1 MVLKILGWAFN
12 TKNMNGATNTKR
24 WLEIAEFLNPMG
36 FSQLGNG
43 IFWHMYFG
51 DKFIFD
57 LSASGTDRWQI
68 MANVFKRASEFG
80 EAKKLKEIQ
89 DVLGCVGKNF

>member
-1 MVLKILGWAFN
+1 MKDTDN
-12 TKNMNGATNTKR
+12 TQR
-24 WLEIAEFLNPMG
+24 WLVIADFLNPMG

-57 LSASGTDRWQI
+57 LSACGTDRWQI
-68 MANVFKRASEFG
+68 MSMVFARAVEFG
-80 EAKKLKEIQ
+80 EGKKLKEIQ
-89 DVLGCVGKNF
+89 SILGCGGEK